1 MLGQRERKAMI
12 AMSSTPLV
20 HELAQQ
26 KPDLHGRERMWAHR
40 LVRPR
45 TFETIETH
53 RPAPAEL
60 ADGDVMLRTQVGAVC
75 GSDLPYFR
83 GAVSPLFDDVAAL
96 APNVPGYPLHEVVG
110 EVVWSRDPDLPVGA
124 RAVGWATST
133 NALAEYVVTKS
144 ASLMAVSDEMSSAD
158 AVILQP
164 LACVTDAVRAL
175 GDLSGLRVAVI
186 GLGPFGLLFCHVAKA
201 FGAATTVGVDPVDR
215 SGVAHS
221 FGVDELVTSTSDRWS
236 RTIKD
241 SDRTDLVIEA
251 VGHQTST
258 LTDAIRAAAPHGRVF
273 CFGVPDEP
281 VYPFPMQEV
290 FRKSLKISAGI
301 VTERRSALRV
311 AERYLAEHPELRE
324 LYVTHTF
331 SSEDVQR
338 AFECAAQPTP
348 KRIKVRIV
356 MPGNEG

>member
-1 MLGQRERKAMI
+1 
-12 AMSSTPLV
+12 
-20 HELAQQ
+20 
-26 KPDLHGRERMWAHR
+26 MWAHR

-45 TFETIETH
+45 TFETIETP
-53 RPAPAEL
+53 RPAAAEL
-60 ADGDVMLRTQVGAVC
+60 ADDDVMLRTQVGAIC
-75 GSDLPYFR
+75 GSDLPYFG
-83 GAVSPLFDDVAAL
+83 GAVSPLFDDDAAL
-96 APNVPGYPLHEVVG
+96 APHVPGYPLHEVVG
-110 EVVWSRDPDLPVGA
+110 EVVWSRDPDLPVGT

-133 NALAEYVVTKS
+133 NALAEYVVTK
-144 ASLMAVSDEMSSAD
+144 AGSLMAVSDGLSSAD

-164 LACVTDAVRAL
+164 LACVTDALRAL

-215 SGVAHS
+215 SRVARA
-221 FGVDELVTSTSDRWS
+221 FGVDQLVNSRSDRWS
-236 RTIKD
+236 RTITD
-241 SDRTDLVIEA
+241 IERPDLVIEA

-281 VYPFPMQEV
+281 VYPLPMQEV
-290 FRKSLKISAGI
+290 FRKSLKVSAGI
-301 VTERRSALRV
+301 VTERRKSLRA

-331 SSEDVQR
+331 SSDDVQR
-338 AFECAAQPTP
+338 AFECAARPTP
-348 KRIKVRIV
+348 ERIKVRLV
-356 MPGNEG
+356 MADA